1 MAGLG
6 AADCERLRDGFVAQ
20 PVNAALAID
29 TNMIPSAMI
38 ESVEVITGGA
48 AATYGSDALA
58 GVVNFKLRRDFE
70 GVRINYQQGFQEAG
84 DGEESRADV
93 LIGGSFGSDD
103 RGNAVFSAASP
114 LL

>member
-1 MAGLG
+1 MLI
-6 AADCERLRDGFVAQ
+6 DGRRAQ

-48 AATYGSDALA
+48 ASTYGSDALA

-70 GVRINYQQGFQEAG
+70 GVRVNYQQGFHEAG

-93 LIGGSFGSDD
+93 LIGGSFGGDD
-103 RGNAVFSAASP
+103 RGNAVFNIGYASREAGVLHLP
-114 LL
+114 